1 MSFLYCMLI
10 QITCLV
16 GIDCSARENNS
27 LSLALGLWKYKL
39 PVILIFFSIL
49 RVTVY
54 CLNPEST
61 FFNFRLDICL
71 CVLFCMCKVH
81 IWSLIIGLACTE
93 NREKKGKR
101 GEGRGRGGGG
111 VDSVCL
117 IYIQLLPKSL
127 RWMVSDKRKTDG
139 KLYTQNRK

>member
-1 MSFLYCMLI
+1 MSFLYCMLM

-39 PVILIFFSIL
+39 PVILIFFFNLKSNSLLFESWKHFFQFPSWYLSLCFVLHVQGPHLIL
-49 RVTVY
+49 DY
-54 CLNPEST
+54 
-61 FFNFRLDICL
+61 
-71 CVLFCMCKVH
+71 
-81 IWSLIIGLACTE
+81 WASLH
-93 NREKKGKR
+93 REQREERK
-101 GEGRGRGGGG
+101 ERGRRRGGG